1 MADISVDSVPIS
13 DDDRYGSDY
22 RFDSHASH
30 GSRIH
35 LSARE
40 DQTTIEKTKSLQ
52 MPDLTKFSSSVS
64 LAERVSAGAIEESP
78 KSLLEQLE
86 EIPAEHFAAVEQAIT
101 DNVEPDQN
109 FMLKVQVLVA
119 QILAQLN
126 RISENDREK
135 TEKLKTKYRTAT
147 LEAANLQ
154 RECGK
159 NGLLFAGI
167 VFGTSLLQFA
177 SPNADDRS
185 IANIFANQVCEKTGQ
200 LFDAG
205 LRADMGQ
212 ATNLANLLL
221 QEYQAKA
228 SKGSSDSSN
237 KQEITGML
245 EKALRLLESA
255 ARSG

>member
-1 MADISVDSVPIS
+1 MADISVDSVPIT

-22 RFDSHASH
+22 RFDSLASH

-52 MPDLTKFSSSVS
+52 MPDMTKFSSSVS

-78 KSLLEQLE
+78 KSIVQLLE
-86 EIPAEHFAAVEQAIT
+86 EIPPEHFAAVEQAIT

-135 TEKLKTKYRTAT
+135 IEKLKTKYRNTT

-154 RECGK
+154 RELGTK
-159 NGLLFAGI
+159 GLFFAGVSFAASFLRLAHNQDDKAI
-167 VFGTSLLQFA
+167 ADVFA
-177 SPNADDRS
+177 
-185 IANIFANQVCEKTGQ
+185 GQ
-200 LFDAG
+200 LCPRFGEMFQASTQ
-205 LRADMGQ
+205 ADKDQ
-212 ATNLANLLL
+212 ASNLANLLL
-221 QEYQAKA
+221 QEYQAKTN
-228 SKGSSDSSN
+228 KGSSDSAN

-245 EKALRLLESA
+245 EKALRLLEAA